1 MENRLLEKASVKTR
15 KPGACGPG
23 WWWQKCEKWSDA
35 GYILK
40 IKSAGL
46 SDKKNEG
53 VEG

>member
-1 MENRLLEKASVKTR
+1 MLVDQGGGGRNVRSGLM
-15 KPGACGPG
+15 
-23 WWWQKCEKWSDA
+23 QEKWSDV
-35 GYILK
+35 GYIWK